1 VSADDSRRRV
11 RFLGLPLDLLDMDDT
26 IRAIEAH
33 VERGAPGVHVG
44 INAANLVA
52 AHDDASYRADLVAA
66 DLATA
71 DGQSVVWGAR
81 QFGIDVPERVT
92 GIDLMEHLLDASRT
106 RGWGVY
112 LLGAKPE
119 TVVRLAVRLRDDGV
133 QVDGYRD
140 GYFTDAASDAV
151 AAEIRRSGAT
161 LLFVGMPSP
170 RKERF
175 MIGHT
180 RTAGVPFSIGVGG
193 AFDVLAG
200 ELSRAPR
207 VMQRGGMEWL
217 FRLLQEPRRLFARY
231 AATNTRYLLLL
242 AQAASRRRLRLGR

>member
-1 VSADDSRRRV
+1 MSSGARRACTS
-11 RFLGLPLDLLDMDDT
+11 GSTPQT
-26 IRAIEAH
+26 SS
-33 VERGAPGVHVG
+33 PPTTTPPT
-44 INAANLVA
+44 
-52 AHDDASYRADLVAA
+52 ADLEAA
-66 DLATA
+66 DLITA

-92 GIDLMEHLLDASRT
+92 GIDLMDHLLDASRT

-119 TVVRLAVRLRDDGV
+119 TVVRLAVRLRDAGV

-151 AAEIRRSGAT
+151 AAEVRRSGAT
-161 LLFVGMPSP
+161 LLFVGTPSP

-175 MIGHT
+175 MIGHA

-217 FRLLQEPRRLFARY
+217 FRLLQEPRRLFGRY

-242 AQAASRRRLRLGR
+242 AQAASRRRLRLGRWTPFDAGPRGHGSRSCSACWPWRPRS